1 MYTEELKIHETSVE
15 ELNLIAD
22 RSAVEVEETGN
33 NASVHSSSMAVS
45 MQEDKVINLKFVSQD
60 YEMAFEQT
68 GTA

>member
-33 NASVHSSSMAVS
+33 NVSMHSSSVAVS
-45 MQEDKVINLKFVSQD
+45 IDETKLVNLKFVGQD
-60 YEMAFEQT
+60 YEMVFENT